1 MRFTAY
7 FAKGSRSFILP
18 QGASQARAFE
28 HVSRSDNW
36 FICANSDGK
45 VTLCGHSIGAFDG
58 IDNSAILARLKK
70 HFKRS
75 IA

>member
-1 MRFTAY
+1 MLFYIAIVDGKPTC
-7 FAKGSRSFILP
+7 FKESEH
-18 QGASQARAFE
+18 AFE
-28 HVSRSDNW
+28 HVSKSDNW
-36 FICANSDGK
+36 FVCANSDGK

-70 HFKRS
+70 HFAKRS